1 MAVIWQKKIDGS
13 LYQVRSAGKTR
24 RLYTNGVCHSEFNPD
39 RVVTGSI
46 WDLLVLPAFFHSDPA
61 PRRILMLGVGGGAS
75 ILQFHHLLEKTTI
88 VGVEL
93 NPVHLQL
100 AQKFF
105 DIDTVPAQLHQ
116 AEAGEWLQSYRGAA
130 FDLII
135 DDLFTNEGK
144 EPVRSV
150 SADSD
155 WFSLLSQH
163 LAEDGKLVLNFASS
177 KEFKRAGYF
186 INKRINRRFKQV
198 FRFSNPQLDNI
209 VGAFIQKESS
219 SQQLRENL
227 RANPVFRQALQ
238 NRQLR
243 YHVRDVS
250 LSL

>member
-24 RLYTNGVCHSEFNPD
+24 RLYTNGICHSEFNPD

-46 WDLLVLPAFFHSDPA
+46 WDLLVLPAFFHTHLAPA
-61 PRRILMLGVGGGAS
+61 RILMLGVGGGAS
-75 ILQFHHLLEKTTI
+75 ILQLHHLLEGPTV

-93 NPVHLQL
+93 NPVHLEL
-100 AQKFF
+100 AQRFF
-105 DIDTVPAQLHQ
+105 DIDTIPARLYQ
-116 AEAGEWLQSYRGAA
+116 AEAGEWLQNYKGAA

-155 WFSLLSQH
+155 WFALLSRH

-177 KEFKRAGYF
+177 EEFKRAAYF
-186 INKRINRRFKQV
+186 INKRVNRNFKQA

-209 VGAFIQKESS
+209 VGAFIQRESS
-219 SQQLRENL
+219 STELRENL
-227 RANPVFRQALQ
+227 RANPLLGRALQ

-250 LSL
+250 VIV